1 LCSLRVQA
9 NGRKAEWVIDT
20 GMTFSTVTESEAN
33 RVGLELRDFGG
44 RAGSDH
50 TRKELPFRLAVASEL
65 RIGAAHLRNVVFV
78 VVADSA
84 LRFGPFGSLRLHGI
98 VGLPVIRALG
108 SMAVSARGVV
118 RIHSDSP
125 KIHQRDPNMFFD
137 GLTPIVEVRHAGRAV
152 PMKLDT
158 GGDTTYL
165 YPSFRETLTAEE
177 RAKLKR
183 QRRGFTGV
191 GGSMNLE
198 TELLPELELELPGR
212 TVRLRE
218 VSLRLDSSPP
228 GNGYSDGLLGMD
240 VLKGGFALDFRTM
253 RLELD

>member
-1 LCSLRVQA
+1 
-9 NGRKAEWVIDT
+9 
-20 GMTFSTVTESEAN
+20 
-33 RVGLELRDFGG
+33 
-44 RAGSDH
+44 
-50 TRKELPFRLAVASEL
+50 
-65 RIGAAHLRNVVFV
+65 LRNVVFV

-84 LRFGPFGSLRLHGI
+84 LAFGPFGSQRLRGI
-98 VGLPVIRALG
+98 VGLPAIRALG

-125 KIHQRDPNMFFD
+125 KIHQSEPNIFFD

-165 YPSFRETLTAEE
+165 YSSFREALTPGE

-191 GGSMNLE
+191 GGSMKRE
-198 TELLPELELELPGR
+198 IELVSELELELPGR
-212 TVRLRE
+212 TVGLRK
-218 VSLRLDSSPP
+218 VSLRLDSPPP
-228 GNGYSDGLLGMD
+228 GNGYSDVLLGMD
-240 VLKGGFALDFRTM
+240 ALKGGFAIDFRTM